1 MDGRRFSDLIRKAN
15 FILRSVVHIA
25 FMPKTMQNAF
35 KAAH

>member
-25 FMPKTMQNAF
+25 FMPKAIQSAF

>member
-1 MDGRRFSDLIRKAN
+1 MDGRRFLGLIHKAN
-15 FILRSVVHIA
+15 FILRSAAPIT